1 MADGRTADLGYRS
14 VGGGGGDVVNLHYI
28 NYKYITLG
36 LSPVVDGQ

>member
-1 MADGRTADLGYRS
+1 MEELQTWVIDLWGK
-14 VGGGGGDVVNLHYI
+14 GDVVNLHYI